1 MEKGSRILITVGLA
15 FFMVFWSWMGTPSH
29 GAPAK
34 AAIPSGKAVEVKEPQ
49 YGGTLTF
56 SRALNPIAWDIGE
69 WVWKHSN
76 DTGFVME
83 HLLMGDL
90 QKGPRGTNQFAFHT
104 TSWIPPEFTRGE
116 LAERWEVKKNPMQIR
131 IYLRKGV
138 KWQEKPG
145 VMKSRELTASD
156 VVYSLTRLKTS
167 RKAIPQ
173 FLDFL
178 GKIETPDN
186 YTVVINMTEWCVDWP
201 YRIGWGYFDAI
212 QAPEQE
218 KAPGGPNKWENL
230 TGTGPFMLTEYK
242 DGHSQ
247 VYTKNPHY
255 WDTETIHGKKYRL
268 PFVDKIYISLIRDEQ
283 TRLAAFRSGKLDLLM
298 AINWKYVD
306 ELKKSLPS
314 LKWGRI
320 LGTGNFSMAMR
331 MDRKPFNDIRV
342 RRAMN
347 LAVNKKEIIE
357 SFYGGNAE
365 LHTYPFPPS
374 FKEVYTP
381 LEKLPPAARELY
393 SYDPVKAKKLL
404 AEAGYPNG
412 FSFKAQI
419 ANNSETG
426 LDLAAMV
433 ASYLSKIGV
442 KMELEPMDY
451 TPHMG
456 KMIRKTHAEGFFFAN
471 DHGSPYSGIRKNF
484 MTGQTWNPH
493 MMADPYLD
501 KAWTEAAENPNLS
514 EKERLE
520 IMKKLAVYALEQAPA
535 IVLPTAY
542 GYSAW
547 WPWVKNFYGEFYA
560 GAQNSGP
567 IYARV
572 WIDQEL
578 KKKMGF

>member
-1 MEKGSRILITVGLA
+1 MKKGFRILILFVA
-15 FFMVFWSWMGTPSH
+15 VFFLKSYTGTECFVF
-29 GAPAK
+29 GAASK
-34 AAIPSGKAVEVKEPQ
+34 SSASAEKETTVKEPQ
-49 YGGTLTF
+49 YGGTLVF

-69 WVWKHSN
+69 WVWKHAN

-83 HLLMGDL
+83 HLLTGDL
-90 QKGPRGTNQFAFHT
+90 QKGPRGTNEFAFHT

-116 LAERWEVKKNPMQIR
+116 LAERWEVRKNPLQLIF
-131 IYLRKGV
+131 YLRKGIM
-138 KWQEKPG
+138 WQEKPG
-145 VMKSRELTASD
+145 VMRARELTAED
-156 VVYSLTRLKTS
+156 VAYSIKRLKTS

-173 FLDFL
+173 FLDFV
-178 GKIETPDN
+178 GKIETPDK
-186 YTVVINMTEWCVDWP
+186 YTVVIHMTEWCADWP

-230 TGTGPFMLTEYK
+230 TGTGPFMLCEYK

-247 VYTKNPHY
+247 VYTKNPLY
-255 WDTETIHGKKYRL
+255 WDTETINGKKYKL

-283 TRLAAFRSGKLDLLM
+283 TRIAAFRSGKLDLLM
-298 AINWKYVD
+298 GINWKHVE
-306 ELKKSLPS
+306 ELKKSLPA
-314 LKWGRI
+314 LKWSRI

-331 MDRKPFNDIRV
+331 MDRKPFDDIRV
-342 RRAMN
+342 RRALN
-347 LAVNKKEIIE
+347 LAVNKKEIIDT
-357 SFYGGNAE
+357 FFGGHAE
-365 LHTYPFPPS
+365 MHTYPFPPS

-381 LEKLPPAARELY
+381 LEKLPPAAKELY
-393 SYDPVKAKKLL
+393 QYDPVKAKQLL
-404 AEAGYPNG
+404 NEAGYPNG

-433 ASYLSKIGV
+433 ASYLAKIGV

-451 TPHMG
+451 TPHLG
-456 KMIRKTHAEGFFFAN
+456 RMIRKTHSEGFFFAN
-471 DHGSPYSGIRKNF
+471 DHGGPYSGIRKNF
-484 MTGQTWNPH
+484 VTGQTWNPH
-493 MMADPYLD
+493 MMTDPYLD
-501 KAWTEAAENPNLS
+501 KMWTEAAENPKLT
-514 EKERLE
+514 EKQRLE
-520 IMKKLAVYALEQAPA
+520 IIKKLAVYALEQAPA

-547 WPWVKNFYGEFYA
+547 WPWVRNFYGEFYT